1 MKQKSWLRDD
11 AFHALLSIQAYKGG
25 DGHQIW
31 VLNRLNNI
39 DKHRVILT
47 TGASLSSFN
56 FGAAISRMPLPSYE
70 TAEGIRMEIGT
81 GRPVGTKRPVM
92 DLFMRPA
99 DIQCPLK
106 VGDKLLVSFAE
117 LDPDNDFR
125 FDIALNEPEIVERKP
140 VLETLKH
147 FADAVG
153 SVITTL
159 RPCLE

>member
-1 MKQKSWLRDD
+1 
-11 AFHALLSIQAYKGG
+11 
-25 DGHQIW
+25 

-47 TGASLSSFN
+47 TGASLRSVN
-56 FGAAISRMPLPSYE
+56 LGAAISRIPLPSYE
-70 TAEGIRMEIGT
+70 TPEGIRKELGT
-81 GRPVGTKRPVM
+81 GLPVGTKHPVV
-92 DLFMRPA
+92 DLFIRPA

-106 VGDKLLVSFAE
+106 VGDKLLVGLE

-125 FDIALNEPEIVERKP
+125 FDVALNEPEIAERKP
-140 VLETLKH
+140 VLETLRH

-153 SVITTL
+153 GAVTTL